1 MYNIVINSLE
11 NFMNKLVIDTKNDK
25 MRDFLRY
32 VENQEGYFT
41 SDDTLAEIHNS
52 KNIWAGFAYQ
62 VFLEKYE
69 GKELSNR
76 EENFLN
82 AYFEKYILSAKELTK
97 LEKDLKGLYLKHRL
111 SDDYPLNHVLNEN
124 KEPIYP
130 VFENGVKE

>member
-11 NFMNKLVIDTKNDK
+11 KFMNKLVVDTKNDK
-25 MRDFLRY
+25 MRDFLRF
-32 VENQEGYFT
+32 VDNQESYFT
-41 SDDTLAEIHNS
+41 SDDSLSEIDNN

-62 VFLEKYE
+62 VFLERYE
-69 GKELSNR
+69 GKELTSR

-82 AYFEKYILSAKELTK
+82 AYFTKYILEAKELTK

-111 SDDYPLNHVLNEN
+111 SDDYALNHVLNEN

-130 VFENGVKE
+130 VFEN